1 MKFDVT
7 PELATLLKTMRVH
20 NGVSSKDVAEHLGK
34 SPSYLSKLEG
44 GGVRTTDKEQ
54 LKDML
59 TFIAGGAD
67 FYDVVLPEVASL
79 LLGTIAG
86 SRLVD
91 QVWFLQY
98 DVIERPVS
106 VPEGMARDIALN
118 FDSMHIT
125 LKQVAEFINAN
136 VDSEMSTAFPAN
148 QVIAMEYSGSRRLLI
163 RADIPE
169 SAIEQ
174 VIRGKAP
181 TTSYI
186 ILHTIV
192 HTMFRMQRHAGVQT
206 KLPPAD
212 AISLLNS
219 TAEYMGRWE
228 IHSLV
233 GFSHY
238 LASEEFITGQMP
250 LANTQSG
257 IVERISAQ
265 LTEVIDHDSLNAI
278 SELNAFSKSL
288 DWDPA
293 FALKVIGMPF
303 YKLNGMSFAN
313 KRKLV
318 EEMLALVER
327 YDAMDDFERKIE
339 SY

>member
-7 PELATLLKTMRVH
+7 PELASLLKTVRVH

-44 GGVRTTDKEQ
+44 GAVRSIEAGQ

-59 TFIAGGAD
+59 GFIFGGAD
-67 FYDVVLPEVASL
+67 FYDVVLPEVSSL
-79 LLGTIAG
+79 LLGTMDK

-98 DVIERPVS
+98 DVIERPVD
-106 VPEGMARDIALN
+106 VPEGMARDLALN
-118 FDSMHIT
+118 FDSMHVT
-125 LKQVAEFINAN
+125 PSQVTELVNAN
-136 VDSEMSTAFPAN
+136 IDSEMSSAFPAN
-148 QVIAMEYSGSRRLLI
+148 QIVAMDYNGSHRLLI
-163 RADIPE
+163 RAE
-169 SAIEQ
+169 FAENAIEQ

-192 HTMFRMQRHAGVQT
+192 HAMFRMQRYPGVQT

-212 AISLLNS
+212 AVALLNS
-219 TAEYMGRWE
+219 VAEYMGRWE

-238 LASEEFITGQMP
+238 LASDDFVTGQLP
-250 LANTQSG
+250 LAGTQSG

-265 LTEVIDHDSLNAI
+265 LGEVVDHDSLNAI
-278 SELNAFSKSL
+278 SELNAFHKTL

-293 FALKVIGMPF
+293 FALKIIGLPF

-313 KRKLV
+313 KRKLIG
-318 EEMLALVER
+318 EISALVEQ
-327 YDAMDDFERKIE
+327 YDNMDDFDRKIE

>member
-7 PELATLLKTMRVH
+7 PELASLLKTMRVH
-20 NGVSSKDVAEHLGK
+20 NGVSAKDVAEHMGK

-44 GGVRTTDKEQ
+44 GAVRSIEKAL

-59 TFIAGGAD
+59 VFIAGGAD
-67 FYDVVLPEVASL
+67 FYEVVLPEVAGL
-79 LLGTIAG
+79 LLGTIDG
-86 SRLVD
+86 GRLVE
-91 QVWFLQY
+91 QVWFLQF
-98 DVIERPVS
+98 DVIERPVA
-106 VPEGMARDIALN
+106 VPAGMSSEIAHN
-118 FDSMHIT
+118 FDSMHISP
-125 LKQVAEFINAN
+125 KQVAEFINSN
-136 VDSEMSTAFPAN
+136 IDSEMTSAFPAN
-148 QVIAMEYSGSRRLLI
+148 EVIAMDYSGNRRLLI
-163 RADIPE
+163 RADFPE

-174 VIRGKAP
+174 VIRGEAP
-181 TTSYI
+181 MTSYI

-192 HTMFRMQRHAGVQT
+192 HAMFRMQRFPGVQT

-212 AISLLNS
+212 AIALLNS
-219 TAEYMGRWE
+219 AAEYMGRWE

-238 LASEEFITGQMP
+238 LASEEFIGSQLP
-250 LANTQSG
+250 LATEQSG
-257 IVERISAQ
+257 IVERVCAQ
-265 LTEVIDHDSLNAI
+265 LSEIVDHDSLNAI
-278 SELNAFSKSL
+278 GELNAFSKTL

-293 FALKVIGMPF
+293 FALKVIGLPF
-303 YKLNGMSFAN
+303 SKLNGMSFAN

-318 EEMLALVER
+318 DELAALVDR